1 MRAVRRLEML
11 KLGQELLV
19 YRTEL
24 LLNRIIVF
32 MFDFQ
37 VELLTYCRKIFRVG
51 SALSILAWIDSV

>member
-19 YRTEL
+19 YRAEL

-32 MFDFQ
+32 IFDFQ
-37 VELLTYCRKIFRVG
+37 VERAA
-51 SALSILAWIDSV
+51 S